1 MIGVWCLSGLQ
12 VTWCQVSV
20 WSLCVCLVLCV
31 GGGGLGC
38 CVYGVCVMCV
48 VCGVWCLVFG
58 VCVCVVVSVFGDWS
72 VVWLVYVC
80 LVCGECG
87 CALWLGVV
95 VVVVSGG
102 GGVCEQVIG

>member
-1 MIGVWCLSGLQ
+1 M
-12 VTWCQVSV
+12 
-20 WSLCVCLVLCV
+20 
-31 GGGGLGC
+31 
-38 CVYGVCVMCV
+38 
-48 VCGVWCLVFG
+48 WCLVFG
-58 VCVCVVVSVFGDWS
+58 VWCLVCVCVVVSVFGDWS

-102 GGVCEQVIG
+102 GGGGGVVWCVCVWCVVCGVW